1 MYEGSRATPRPSG
14 GHPDPTPNPMRPM
27 RIPFLRRGRLAGALV
42 AAAALAA
49 LACGDSTGPGSGS
62 FSATITGAT
71 DRSYSGDALA
81 LAEANVGYA
90 LVLETAASEG
100 PNQLEILLI
109 RGDEQLPAPGTY
121 DIVEAASGPLPTE
134 FIGLLTIGFG
144 EADERDCDAIEGTIT
159 FATTSSRRA
168 TGSFEFSMQCTLLE
182 DPGAEPELATVEG
195 TFDAITAM
203 RL

>member
-1 MYEGSRATPRPSG
+1 
-14 GHPDPTPNPMRPM
+14 M
-27 RIPFLRRGRLAGALV
+27 RIPPLRQERRLAGALV
-42 AAAALAA
+42 AAALAA

-81 LAEANVGYA
+81 LAEAGVGYA
-90 LVLETAASEG
+90 LLLETAASEG
-100 PNQLEILLI
+100 PNQLEILLL
-109 RGDEQLPAPGTY
+109 RDDEELPAPGTY
-121 DIVEAASGPLPTE
+121 DIVEAASGPLPSE

-159 FATTSSRRA
+159 FATASSSRA